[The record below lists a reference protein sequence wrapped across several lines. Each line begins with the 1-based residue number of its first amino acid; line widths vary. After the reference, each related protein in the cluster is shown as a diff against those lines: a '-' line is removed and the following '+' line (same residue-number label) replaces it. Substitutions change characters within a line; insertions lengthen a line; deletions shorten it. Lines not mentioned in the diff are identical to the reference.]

1 MGALRSLDKAAGVLK
16 TVASTRPVAEV
27 VDCISHIGFGQVHL
41 SEEELWDRLR
51 AAFTCVCIVEWLVPA
66 PDYVAANWH
75 TFKDCETVLTV
86 LEVAAINLPAPPPHG
101 SELIWIFVG
110 PDDWC
115 DSKTARMPWRLDLPS
130 LLRLL
135 LGATHPAG
143 KQFFSHLSH
152 ETLLGDLV
160 RLALRLWGLGV
171 SMCLTFPSPAPGVLS
186 PLSEIESLESYVS
199 SEGHFLRNRWPG
211 W

>member
-1 MGALRSLDKAAGVLK
+1 MCRCALQGVLDIS
-16 TVASTRPVAEV
+16 TCGDAMASDCAGLPPLTLGTSGSRSAEDGGKHQV

-115 DSKTARMPWRLDLPS
+115 DSKTAHRSDAMAF
-130 LLRLL
+130 
-135 LGATHPAG
+135 GFTEFA
-143 KQFFSHLSH
+143 
-152 ETLLGDLV
+152 ETLARGD
-160 RLALRLWGLGV
+160 
-171 SMCLTFPSPAPGVLS
+171 TPSRQAVFLS
-186 PLSEIESLESYVS
+186 PV
-199 SEGHFLRNRWPG
+199 P
-211 W
+211 